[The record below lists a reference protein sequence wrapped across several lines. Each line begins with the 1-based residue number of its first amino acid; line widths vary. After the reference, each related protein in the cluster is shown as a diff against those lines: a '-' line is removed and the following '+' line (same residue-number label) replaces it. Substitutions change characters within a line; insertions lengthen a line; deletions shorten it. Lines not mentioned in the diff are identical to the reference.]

1 SCGHGRQRGGLALM
15 RRYRILKDN
24 TNFARYSDRARIAPF
39 GLFGGTDGGRSYC
52 ELTRDGQTELMPSK
66 GQFDLKA
73 GDILSLY
80 TAGGGGYG
88 VVGERSGNDIAHD
101 IQEGYVT
108 REAAL
113 AFYSRTE

>member
-1 SCGHGRQRGGLALM
+1 
-15 RRYRILKDN
+15 
-24 TNFARYSDRARIAPF
+24 
-39 GLFGGTDGGRSYC
+39 GTDGGRSYC
-52 ELTRDGQTELMPSK
+52 ELTRDGQTEPMPSK

-88 VVGERSGNDIAHD
+88 AVDERSGEAIAKDIK
-101 IQEGYVT
+101 EGYVT

-113 AFYSRTE
+113 AIYGRTE